1 MNQPRQ
7 WPLAVHIVYET
18 APAGLYPPGS
28 KHPAE
33 AFAHQL
39 HSRLCHG
46 DRATGV
52 PVRFWHSDTQGRLPI
67 PLPFHKAEKNLV
79 VLLVDQVLFEC
90 REKWREYIR
99 DLAKNKSEHNLI
111 LPVAVGADAARV
123 ARDLGDVNH
132 IIVRDPEFLPEE
144 EGCYQAIYTA
154 ILRLLVPGLPCVFL
168 CHAKA
173 DGVPIA
179 SKLRQY
185 LYEETQLS
193 CFFDMHDIPHGHE
206 VSKSI
211 EDFLSRSVVL
221 VVWTD
226 RLLDSPWC
234 QFEIIQARRLQRPML
249 VLDALE
255 DKTPRLFPF
264 LGNMPVVRWKTN
276 PGTVVGAILL
286 ELIRTHHLEAV
297 FRHLTRDETTLQ
309 PTFRLHPPDPLA
321 NHFATPGGKT
331 APGKPATR
339 SCELLV
345 YPDPPLKPGEL
356 DIISQLIP
364 ENRFLSLAEWHALR
378 ASKALGAEWD
388 RTMEQ
393 RPNPLRGVSV
403 GISVSSSDDW
413 AEMGL
418 TAMHQERLCFDL
430 SLQLVLLGAKVVWG
444 GDLRPDGLG
453 SQLKWIIQIYQH
465 PSRSPQD
472 HVAMFV
478 PFGIDPSRLLSS
490 KDLGERRLFADV
502 KLMGCPLGEDFPLP
516 SLPGPGSPEA
526 KAMTALSLSCM
537 RAAMAE
543 VCDARIVLG
552 GGMRSFQG
560 LYPGIVEEAHGSV
573 LKKRPLYVLAGYGGA
588 AETIYGMI
596 GGEKSCHSKAFLNAS
611 HKNGPAA
618 LDAVLKAHRAY
629 VNRQDLSGFAFAPKE
644 LADSF
649 AELGLDGLSRRNGL
663 SLDETEHLAGSQDV
677 HEILSLVVKGM
688 TKSILQG
695 RRGGTRPGKC
705 R

>member
-18 APAGLYPPGS
+18 APAGSYPPGS

-52 PVRFWHSDTQGRLPI
+52 PVRLWRSNAAGLLPRAVPFSD
-67 PLPFHKAEKNLV
+67 AEKNLV
-79 VLLVDQVLFEC
+79 VLLVDQALFES
-90 REKWREYIR
+90 REKWREYIKA
-99 DLAKNKSEHNLI
+99 LAKAKSEHNLI

-123 ARDLGDVNH
+123 ASDLGDVNH
-132 IIVRDPEFLPEE
+132 IIVRDPELLPEE
-144 EGCYQAIYTA
+144 ERCYQAIYTA

-179 SKLRQY
+179 SKVRQY

-255 DKTPRLFPF
+255 EKTPRLFPF
-264 LGNMPVVRWKTN
+264 LGNMPVVRWKAN

-286 ELIRTHHLEAV
+286 ELIRTHHLEAI
-297 FRHLTRDETTLQ
+297 FRLMTRGEKKLQ
-309 PTFRLHPPDPLA
+309 PSFRLHPPDPLA
-321 NHFATPGGKT
+321 NQLAGAGLPGTGS
-331 APGKPATR
+331 PPASPR
-339 SCELLV
+339 QVSV

-356 DIISQLIP
+356 DIISTLIP
-364 ENRFLSLAEWHALR
+364 GSRFLSLAEWHALR
-378 ASKALGAEWD
+378 ASNALDTAWD
-388 RTMEQ
+388 SSVEQ
-393 RPNPLRGVSV
+393 RPNPLRGISI

-413 AEMGL
+413 AEIGL
-418 TAMHQERLCFDL
+418 TALHQDRLAFEL
-430 SLQLVLLGAKVVWG
+430 SLQLILLGAKVVWG

-465 PSRSPQD
+465 PSRPPQD

-478 PFGIDPSRLLSS
+478 PFGVDPSRVLSS
-490 KDLGERRLFADV
+490 RDLGERRLFADV
-502 KLMGCPLGEDFPLP
+502 TLMGCPLGEDFPLS
-516 SLPGPGSPEA
+516 SLPPLGSPET
-526 KAMTALSLSCM
+526 KAINALSLSCM
-537 RAAMAE
+537 RSAMAE
-543 VCDARIVLG
+543 ECDARIVLG

-560 LYPGIVEEAHGSV
+560 LYPGIVEEAYETA
-573 LKKRPLYVLAGYGGA
+573 KRNRPLYVLAGYGGA
-588 AETIYGMI
+588 ADTIYGMI
-596 GGEKSCHSKAFLNAS
+596 EGQKASHARAFSNAS
-611 HKNGPAA
+611 RKNGPAA
-618 LDAVLKAHRAY
+618 CAEMLKAHRGY
-629 VNRQDLSGFAFAPKE
+629 VSKEGLVDFEFAPKK
-644 LADSF
+644 LAATF
-649 AELGLDGLSRRNGL
+649 AELGLEGLSTRCGL
-663 SLDETEHLAGSQDV
+663 SMDETGQLARSQDV

-688 TKSILQG
+688 SKSAL
-695 RRGGTRPGKC
+695 RRRDGSDSTRK